1 MKIFSSNRF
10 HTLVICALIGLIR
23 KIVYFRLFSPF
34 TYHCRFQNHWPL
46 SWLSAFE
53 EKKSHE
59 FYVKKYSHK
68 FYMKYTWKEK
78 TKTSLEIHTKRV
90 LYINVHSFHF
100 HVKSTRST
108 SNESTFRDTG
118 IKFDGFISYYML
130 YNKRS
135 YIYVGNASVCL
146 LSDTFLFWSFNLRPL
161 SIKSFLID
169 WFTFKIRLAL
179 IFDFSLIKETKVGVI
194 SKKLYFANITQIT
207 ISSVLLTERSNYVE
221 IKPF

>member
-1 MKIFSSNRF
+1 M
-10 HTLVICALIGLIR
+10 
-23 KIVYFRLFSPF
+23 
-34 TYHCRFQNHWPL
+34 
-46 SWLSAFE
+46 
-53 EKKSHE
+53 
-59 FYVKKYSHK
+59 
-68 FYMKYTWKEK
+68 
-78 TKTSLEIHTKRV
+78 

-169 WFTFKIRLAL
+169 WFTFKISLAL

-194 SKKLYFANITQIT
+194 SKTLYMYDANITQIT

>member
-1 MKIFSSNRF
+1 MRIDWINKKDRILQIIFSIHIPLPFSKP
-10 HTLVICALIGLIR
+10 LP
-23 KIVYFRLFSPF
+23 IVMTVRIW
-34 TYHCRFQNHWPL
+34 R
-46 SWLSAFE
+46 
-53 EKKSHE
+53 KKSHE
-59 FYVKKYSHK
+59 LYVKKYSHK

-78 TKTSLEIHTKRV
+78 TKTSLVIHTKRV

-169 WFTFKIRLAL
+169 WFTFKISLAL

-194 SKKLYFANITQIT
+194 SKK
-207 ISSVLLTERSNYVE
+207 
-221 IKPF
+221 